1 MSLDIIKDLQVVDWS
16 FPSVGNTGIHAMHW
30 YPATYVSAIPG
41 TLIGHLTNAGDVVL
55 DPFCG
60 SGTTGV
66 EAIRLGRR
74 YVGIDNNPVAC
85 LISSAKLYFPT
96 INRFEAELERI
107 QRDAS
112 HLLLQGFVRGH
123 PRLDELLKWYHPQT
137 VQEILAILAAV
148 VARPDGRLNDCF
160 LAILS
165 SVLKGASSQVKHW
178 GWVCDN
184 VRPKQH
190 EIVYRPALT
199 SFISASIQYLRNCT
213 SAFGEVYANDEG
225 ATRESVRRRSR
236 ILNGDSVAAMNKRAA
251 GSVDLV
257 VTSPPYFGV
266 ADYVKSQR
274 LTYLWFDIPEL
285 AGRQLG
291 FTDFEALRARESG
304 ARSNRS
310 RSSSYSSYISYMN
323 SFFISAGRILRGDG
337 HLALVVG
344 ESASRQRTTEQLI
357 ALASDAGFHLK
368 MRKERDILSHRR
380 RLMAKVANEDILI
393 FSIVD

>member
-1 MSLDIIKDLQVVDWS
+1 MDIIKELHGVDWS
-16 FPSVGNTGIHAMHW
+16 FPAVGNTGIHALHW

-41 TLIGHLTNAGDVVL
+41 TLIGHLTSPGDTVL

-60 SGTTGV
+60 SGTSGV
-66 EAIRLGRR
+66 EAIRLGRK
-74 YVGIDNNPVAC
+74 YIGIDNNPVAC

-96 INRFEAELERI
+96 IKAFEVEIDKI
-107 QRDAS
+107 QLDATA
-112 HLLLQGFVRGH
+112 LLMRGGNKDH
-123 PRLDELLKWYHPQT
+123 PRIDELMRWYHPQT
-137 VQEILAILAAV
+137 LQEILAVLSAIV
-148 VARPDGRLNDCF
+148 NRPDGYLKDCF
-160 LAILS
+160 LAVLS
-165 SVLKGASSQVKHW
+165 SVLKSTSSQGKHW

-184 VRPKQH
+184 VRPKPD
-190 EIVYRPALT
+190 EIVYRSALIN
-199 SFISASIQYLRNCT
+199 FVNASSQYLRNST
-213 SAFGEVYANDEG
+213 SAFGEAYANDSSL
-225 ATRESVRRRSR
+225 TRALVRRRSR
-236 ILNGDSVAAMNKRAA
+236 VLNGDSVELMQKRAA
-251 GSVDLV
+251 GSVDLI

-285 AGRQLG
+285 AGRKLG

-310 RSSSYSSYISYMN
+310 RSSSYSSYIDYMKR
-323 SFFISAGRILRGDG
+323 FFLSSSRILRDDG

-344 ESASRQRTTEQLI
+344 ESASRQRTTEQLL
-357 ALASDAGFHLK
+357 ALAGDAGLSLK

-393 FSIVD
+393 FSLSN